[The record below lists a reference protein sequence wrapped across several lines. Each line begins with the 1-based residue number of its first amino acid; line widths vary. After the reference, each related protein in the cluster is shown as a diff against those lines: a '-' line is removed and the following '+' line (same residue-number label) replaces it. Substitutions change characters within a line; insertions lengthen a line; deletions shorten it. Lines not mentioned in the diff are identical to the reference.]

1 MQSDASS
8 LPVTSTYFP
17 ATQSIHVLSVED
29 ELYCPIAHAMQLVP
43 LAASPTPVS
52 EPAEQSAQPVVESG
66 LYLPAEHA
74 VQDDAP
80 VDAPVFVSDPG
91 GHSAQSTV
99 ETALYRPA
107 AQGVQLVA
115 LSALKVSVVE
125 PTPHESQL
133 AQPAGLSQYCPLG
146 QTEHVSP
153 NCPAAHCGAG
163 GGVTC
168 PAAPLIITPAKST
181 ITARCAVDPCL
192 ALRVLVRRRHVS
204 ATLTAA
210 VLMAEGRT
218 GR

>member
-1 MQSDASS
+1 
-8 LPVTSTYFP
+8 
-17 ATQSIHVLSVED
+17 
-29 ELYCPIAHAMQLVP
+29 MQLVP

-125 PTPHESQL
+125 PTPHDVHDD
-133 AQPAGLSQYCPLG
+133 CP
-146 QTEHVSP
+146 V
-153 NCPAAHCGAG
+153 A
-163 GGVTC
+163 
-168 PAAPLIITPAKST
+168 
-181 ITARCAVDPCL
+181 D
-192 ALRVLVRRRHVS
+192 
-204 ATLTAA
+204 
-210 VLMAEGRT
+210 
-218 GR
+218 